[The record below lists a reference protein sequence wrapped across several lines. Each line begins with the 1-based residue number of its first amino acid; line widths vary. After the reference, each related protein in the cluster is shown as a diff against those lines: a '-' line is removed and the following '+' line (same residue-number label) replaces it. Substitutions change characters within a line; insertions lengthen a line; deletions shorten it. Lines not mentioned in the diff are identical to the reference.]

1 MLNAMFS
8 IPMVQAISVK
18 GLNTS
23 LQTDYILKVYFSR
36 LLVQSSISCLHLFF
50 GEPLSILFFFS
61 VLMCLT
67 DPWYRYLRRHFGW
80 RSCKKR
86 HIWWSKEK
94 VDHR

>member
-50 GEPLSILFFFS
+50 GEPLSILFFFRINVS
-61 VLMCLT
+61 
-67 DPWYRYLRRHFGW
+67 YRSLVSISAQTLW
-80 RSCKKR
+80 LE
-86 HIWWSKEK
+86 IM
-94 VDHR
+94 

>member
-50 GEPLSILFFFS
+50 GEPLSILFFFF
-61 VLMCLT
+61 
-67 DPWYRYLRRHFGW
+67 PY
-80 RSCKKR
+80 
-86 HIWWSKEK
+86 
-94 VDHR
+94 